1 MGFGGTRG
9 LEGYDM
15 GRIKNTVCDLATG
28 DTTQQQAAGAA
39 ERQRDT
45 LTIYIV
51 IAKKYL
57 EMYLNLFM
65 YVRCSIFVSDIN
77 KEFMDKNMCVY
88 CVLHIL

>member
-15 GRIKNTVCDLATG
+15 GRICDLGTG

-51 IAKKYL
+51 IAK
-57 EMYLNLFM
+57 N
-65 YVRCSIFVSDIN
+65 I
-77 KEFMDKNMCVY
+77 
-88 CVLHIL
+88 